1 MFGVDVDG
9 DDNDGD
15 NDNGDGD
22 NGDGDDGGDDG
33 GDDDDGDGHVELDL
47 RTHPRLQVRG
57 HRLEISSEIG

>member
-1 MFGVDVDG
+1 MFVDDDDDG

-15 NDNGDGD
+15 DNDGD
-22 NGDGDDGGDDG
+22 DNDGDDGGG
-33 GDDDDGDGHVELDL
+33 DDDGDGHVELVL

>member
-15 NDNGDGD
+15 DGGDGD
-22 NGDGDDGGDDG
+22 NGDDDA
-33 GDDDDGDGHVELDL
+33 DGDGHVELVL

>member
-1 MFGVDVDG
+1 MFDVDDDDNGDDDG

-15 NDNGDGD
+15 NDNGD
-22 NGDGDDGGDDG
+22 
-33 GDDDDGDGHVELDL
+33 DDDGDGHVELVL

>member
-1 MFGVDVDG
+1 MFVDVDVDG

-15 NDNGDGD
+15 DN
-22 NGDGDDGGDDG
+22 DGDDNDGDDG
-33 GDDDDGDGHVELDL
+33 GDDDDGDGHVELVL

>member
-1 MFGVDVDG
+1 MFDVDVDG

-15 NDNGDGD
+15 DGGDGD
-22 NGDGDDGGDDG
+22 NGDG
-33 GDDDDGDGHVELDL
+33 HVELVL

>member
-1 MFGVDVDG
+1 MFDVDVDG

-15 NDNGDGD
+15 DGGDGD
-22 NGDGDDGGDDG
+22 NGDDG
-33 GDDDDGDGHVELDL
+33 DGDGHVELVL